1 MVRRSALDGSRT
13 LGYVLCLLGVVSV
26 TALVLAYF
34 YFDISQ
40 KDPLWSGIY
49 GSVISTII
57 VSTAWYLLF
66 GSRGVSLRPMRAQPG
81 DGALVSFFV
90 SHDDVDWGA
99 IINGARSLDIV
110 VHYYG
115 RWASAHY
122 DQFVTFFR
130 HGGKLRLVMADPEV
144 RGILGIVRE
153 HFFPYL
159 TSPQLRG
166 KIVETER
173 VIAEAYEEAGSSR
186 ASFEVYYFPKVL
198 HYAFVLADNRMLY
211 LSAYDQ
217 FKGSNI
223 RAPVFCLDVSK
234 DHRLEEHWLG
244 NRDRFIGE
252 ARLAGSP
259 QR

>member
-1 MVRRSALDGSRT
+1 MVRRPPHDGSRT
-13 LGYVLCLLGVVSV
+13 LGYVLCLLGAVSV
-26 TALVLAYF
+26 AALVLAYF
-34 YFDISQ
+34 YFDIGQ
-40 KDPLWSGIY
+40 QDPLWSGIY
-49 GSVISTII
+49 GSVIATII

-66 GSRGVSLRPMRAQPG
+66 GSRGVSLPPMKAQG

-90 SHDDVDWGA
+90 THDDVDWGA
-99 IINGARSLDIV
+99 IIDAARCIDVV

-122 DQFVTFFR
+122 DQFVAFFR
-130 HGGKLRLVMADPEV
+130 RGGKLRLIMADPEV

-173 VIAEAYEEAGSSR
+173 VLTEAFEEAGSSR

-198 HYAFVLADNRMLY
+198 HYAFLLADNRLLY

-223 RAPVFCLDVSK
+223 RAPVFCLDVGK

-244 NRDRFIGE
+244 NRDRFIRE
-252 ARLAGSP
+252 ARKAVL
-259 QR
+259 